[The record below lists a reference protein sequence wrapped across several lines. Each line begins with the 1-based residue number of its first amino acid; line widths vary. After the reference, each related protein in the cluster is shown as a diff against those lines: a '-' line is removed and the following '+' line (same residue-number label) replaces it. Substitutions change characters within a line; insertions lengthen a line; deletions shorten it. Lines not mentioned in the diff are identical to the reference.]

1 MHTTSRHTRARAAG
15 RSRATGVGLLLVVM
29 AAAACTAAPGTGTGT
44 TLPPVPAPPTIS
56 SFVAVGPRTEAPVT
70 KTLIWNVS
78 DPNGDPLTCR
88 VDTDGDGEFDRT
100 ITSCD
105 NTDTVNVT
113 YTGEGP
119 WFPSVEVDD
128 TVTGSASATTQV
140 DVAPGPSESYEITL
154 SLAPTMRPEFRAA
167 FEAAA
172 ARWSEVLVAG
182 LSDHQ
187 LTLPQDFLGWVPA
200 FDGYVDDVLIAARDF
215 DIDGTGGT
223 LGRAGA
229 LLTRETGGQAYFG
242 VMEFD
247 TADLSRLATS
257 GRLQSVILHEMGHVL
272 GIGADWAL
280 KGFVDDLLTDPSYNG
295 AAGVSEWRALGRA
308 GKPPVE
314 NSGGAGTVIGHWRES
329 VFNNE
334 LMTGYSDPDERLSR
348 LTVAALADQGYGVDF
363 GAADPYTL
371 PAPASRAPSANDE
384 EHQHTDPVA
393 PLPGNRVPGT

>member
-1 MHTTSRHTRARAAG
+1 MQTTSHMPRCTRSAVAG
-15 RSRATGVGLLLVVM
+15 LVVALAA

-56 SFVAVGPRTEAPVT
+56 SFVAVGPRSEAPVT
-70 KTLIWNVS
+70 KALIWNIS

-88 VDTDGDGEFDRT
+88 VDTDGDGAVDRT
-100 ITSCD
+100 ITGCD
-105 NTDTVNVT
+105 NADSVNVT
-113 YTGEGP
+113 YTGQGP

-128 TVTGSASATTQV
+128 VVTGSASATTQV
-140 DVAPGPSESYEITL
+140 DVAPGPSEPFQITL
-154 SLAPTMRPEFRAA
+154 SLAPTMQPQFRAA

-172 ARWSEVLVAG
+172 ARWSQVLVAG
-182 LSDHQ
+182 LPDHQ

-215 DIDGTGGT
+215 DIDGAGGT

-242 VMEFD
+242 IMEFD
-247 TADLSRLATS
+247 TADLSRLASS

-280 KGFVDDLLTDPSYNG
+280 KGFIDDLLTNPAYNG
-295 AAGVSEWRALGRA
+295 AAGVSEWRALGRD
-308 GKPPVE
+308 GKPPIE
-314 NSGGAGTVIGHWRES
+314 NSGGAGTAIGHWRES

-334 LMTGYSDPDERLSR
+334 LMTGYSDADERLSR
-348 LTVAALADQGYGVDF
+348 LTVAALADQGYGVNF
-363 GAADPYTL
+363 AAADPYTL
-371 PAPASRAPSANDE
+371 PAAASRAPSGPE
-384 EHQHTDPVA
+384 EYQHTDPVS
-393 PLPGNRVPGT
+393 PLPGNRVPGS

>member
-1 MHTTSRHTRARAAG
+1 MQTTSHMPRRTRSAVAG
-15 RSRATGVGLLLVVM
+15 LVVALAV

-44 TLPPVPAPPTIS
+44 TLPPVPTPPTIS
-56 SFVAVGPRTEAPVT
+56 SFVAVGPRSEAPVT
-70 KTLIWNVS
+70 RTLIWNIS

-88 VDTDGDGEFDRT
+88 IDTDGDGAVDRT

-105 NTDTVNVT
+105 NSDSVNVT
-113 YTGEGP
+113 YTGQGP

-128 TVTGSASATTQV
+128 VVTGSVSATTQI
-140 DVAPGPSESYEITL
+140 DVTAGPSEPFQITL
-154 SLAPTMRPEFRAA
+154 SLAPTMQPQFRAA

-172 ARWSEVLVAG
+172 ARWSQVLVAG
-182 LSDHQ
+182 LPDRQ

-215 DIDGTGGT
+215 DIDGAGGT

-242 VMEFD
+242 IMEFD
-247 TADLSRLATS
+247 TADLSRLASS

-280 KGFVDDLLTDPSYNG
+280 KGFIDDLLTNPAYNG
-295 AAGVSEWRALGRA
+295 AAGVSEWRALGRD
-308 GKPPVE
+308 GKPPIE
-314 NSGGAGTVIGHWRES
+314 NSGGAGTALGHWRES

-334 LMTGYSDPDERLSR
+334 LMTGYSDADERLSR
-348 LTVAALADQGYGVDF
+348 LTVAALADQGYGVNF
-363 GAADPYTL
+363 AAADPYTL
-371 PAPASRAPSANDE
+371 PAPASRAPSAPE
-384 EHQHTDPVA
+384 EHQHTDPVS
-393 PLPGNRVPGT
+393 PLPGNRVPGS

>member
-1 MHTTSRHTRARAAG
+1 MRTTSHTSTRARTAVAGLVLAMAA
-15 RSRATGVGLLLVVM
+15 V
-29 AAAACTAAPGTGTGT
+29 AAACTAAPGTGTGT
-44 TLPPVPAPPTIS
+44 TLPPVPAPPTITA
-56 SFVAVGPRTEAPVT
+56 FVAVGARTEAPVT
-70 KTLIWNVS
+70 KTLIWNIS
-78 DPNGDPLTCR
+78 DPNGDALTCR
-88 VDTDGDGEFDRT
+88 VDTDGDGEVDRT

-119 WFPSVEVDD
+119 WFPTVEVDD
-128 TVTGSASATTQV
+128 VVTGSTSATTQV
-140 DVAPGPSESYEITL
+140 DVTPGPAEPFQITL
-154 SLAPTMRPEFRAA
+154 SLAPTMQPQFRAA
-167 FEAAA
+167 CEAAA
-172 ARWSEVLVAG
+172 ARWSQVLVAG
-182 LSDHQ
+182 LSDPQ

-242 VMEFD
+242 IMEFD

-280 KGFVDDLLTDPSYNG
+280 KGFIDDLLTDPAYNG
-295 AAGVSEWRALGRA
+295 AAGVSEWRAMGRS
-308 GKPPVE
+308 GKPPIE
-314 NSGGAGTVIGHWRES
+314 NSGGAGTAIGHWRES

-334 LMTGYSDPDERLSR
+334 LMTGYSDFDERLSR
-348 LTVAALADQGYGVDF
+348 LTVAALADQGYGVNF
-363 GAADPYTL
+363 AAADPYTL
-371 PAPASRAPSANDE
+371 PGAASRAPSAPE
-384 EHQHTDPVA
+384 EHQHTERVA
-393 PLPGNRVPGT
+393 PLPGNQVPTS

>member
-1 MHTTSRHTRARAAG
+1 MELQRAPRGRRRCRLAAG
-15 RSRATGVGLLLVVM
+15 GLAVLAIIAV
-29 AAAACTAAPGTGTGT
+29 ACTAAPGTGTGT
-44 TLPPVPAPPTIS
+44 TLPPVPAPPTIT

-70 KTLIWNVS
+70 KTLIWNVA

-105 NTDTVNVT
+105 NTDSVNVT

-140 DVAPGPSESYEITL
+140 DVAPGPSEPFQITL

-172 ARWSEVLVAG
+172 DRWSEVLVAG

-215 DIDGTGGT
+215 DIDGPSGT

-242 VMEFD
+242 IMEFD

-280 KGFVDDLLTDPSYNG
+280 KGFLDDLLTDPSYNG
-295 AAGVSEWRALGRA
+295 AAGVSEWRAMGRT
-308 GKPPVE
+308 GRPPVE
-314 NSGGAGTVIGHWRES
+314 NSGGAGTAIGHWRES

-363 GAADPYTL
+363 TAADPYSL
-371 PAPASRAPSANDE
+371 PTPASRAPAADE
-384 EHQHTDPVA
+384 DEDQHTERVA